1 MSQETPIFD
10 LNEAVD
16 YIVQHAMESVKDE
29 MLRMLMTHQTNV
41 AEMLMKM
48 QLQIDELQSRIQ

>member
-48 QLQIDELQSRIQ
+48 QQQIDELQSRVQ

>member
-1 MSQETPIFD
+1 MLQETPIFD

-29 MLRMLMTHQTNV
+29 MLWMLRTHQTNV

-48 QLQIDELQSRIQ
+48 QLQIDELESKVQ